1 MFVIDASVVLAWCF
15 ADEASDVADRVLQRL
30 EAEEALA
37 PAIWPLEVAN
47 ALRTADRRGRIDL
60 GDLARVR
67 ELLVALPI
75 RVEPLDLSSALGDVT
90 ELARSLEL
98 SAYDAAY
105 VALAARKGLDLATI
119 DEPLRRACARAGVS
133 LVGDG

>member
-15 ADEASDVADRVLQRL
+15 EDEASDLADRVLDRL
-30 EAEEALA
+30 DGDEAVA

-47 ALRTADRRGRIDL
+47 ALRTAERRGRIEM

-67 ELLVALPI
+67 ELLEALPI
-75 RVEPLDLSSALGDVT
+75 RVEPLDLRSALGEVM

-105 VALAARKGLDLATI
+105 VALAARKGLGLATI

-133 LVGDG
+133 LVGDD